1 MAYKLIITG
10 HAVELLDGL
19 VYHLLYHLRNEQ
31 AAKHLLDEI
40 DRIYDRLEDN
50 PYQFPE
56 SRDTYL
62 KKKGYH
68 EAIVTQMN
76 YSVIFSV
83 KADCVHVVGVFHQL
97 EEYRHKI
104 Q

>member
-1 MAYKLIITG
+1 MAYKLIITE
-10 HAVELLDGL
+10 HAVELLDML

-56 SRDTYL
+56 SRGTYL
-62 KKKGYH
+62 KKKGYR

-76 YSVIFSV
+76 YTVIFSIN
-83 KADCVHVVGVFHQL
+83 ADYVDVVGVFHQL
-97 EEYRHKI
+97 EEYRNKV
-104 Q
+104 

>member
-1 MAYKLIITG
+1 MAYKLIITE
-10 HAVELLDGL
+10 HAMELLDEL

-40 DRIYDRLEDN
+40 DHIYDRLEEN

-56 SRDTYL
+56 SRDMYL

-68 EAIVTQMN
+68 EAVVTQMN
-76 YSVIFSV
+76 YTVIFSV
-83 KADCVHVVGVFHQL
+83 NKDSVNVIGMFHQL
-97 EEYRHKI
+97 EDYRNKV
-104 Q
+104 

>member
-1 MAYKLIITG
+1 MAYKLIITE
-10 HAVELLDGL
+10 HAMELLDEL

-40 DRIYDRLEDN
+40 DHIYDRLEDN

-56 SRDTYL
+56 SRDSYL
-62 KKKGYH
+62 KKKGYR

-76 YSVIFSV
+76 YT
-83 KADCVHVVGVFHQL
+83 L
-97 EEYRHKI
+97 
-104 Q
+104 

>member
-1 MAYKLIITG
+1 MAYKLIITE
-10 HAVELLDGL
+10 HAVELLDKL

-31 AAKHLLDEI
+31 VAKHLLDEI

-56 SRDTYL
+56 SKDTYL
-62 KKKGYH
+62 KKKGYR

-76 YSVIFSV
+76 YTVIFSIN
-83 KADCVHVVGVFHQL
+83 ADYVDVVGVFHQL
-97 EEYRHKI
+97 EEYRNKV
-104 Q
+104 

>member
-1 MAYKLIITG
+1 MAYKPIITE
-10 HAVELLDGL
+10 HAVELLDEL

-62 KKKGYH
+62 KKKGYR

-76 YSVIFSV
+76 YTVIFSIN
-83 KADCVHVVGVFHQL
+83 ADYVDVVGVFHQL
-97 EEYRHKI
+97 EEYRNKV
-104 Q
+104 

>member
-1 MAYKLIITG
+1 MAYKLIITE
-10 HAVELLDGL
+10 HAMELLDEL

-40 DRIYDRLEDN
+40 DHIYDRLEEN

-62 KKKGYH
+62 KKKEYR
-68 EAIVTQMN
+68 EAIVMQMK
-76 YSVIFSV
+76 YIVVFSINMDNV
-83 KADCVHVVGVFHQL
+83 NVVGVFHQL
-97 EEYRHKI
+97 EDYRNKV
-104 Q
+104 